1 MIKLGDKIRLTET
14 EKNRLSFMAGE
25 PTNPGTVQEHD
36 AWIDHATNSVWIDE
50 TPEDRLMRAIL
61 SDAKIAS

>member
-1 MIKLGDKIRLTET
+1 MIKLGDKIRLTEA
-14 EKNRLSFMAGE
+14 EKNRLSFMADE
-25 PTNPGTVQEHD
+25 PVNPGTVREHN
-36 AWIDHATNSVWIDE
+36 AWVDHATNHVWIGE